1 MSARRH
7 ATWRN
12 RRSSAL
18 SSSPEDAMK
27 RSVQAINSS
36 PWAGER
42 ERSTL
47 SSLAAADGIEGAAF
61 AAFEQ
66 AGVSKRRPHDLFR
79 LLDRLRRNILQ
90 CEPAQRQRQTGL
102 DALPMDFRQFE

>member
-1 MSARRH
+1 MHETGELECFPCRH
-7 ATWRN
+7 QVAVHDVERVTG
-12 RRSSAL
+12 L
-18 SSSPEDAMK
+18 PH
-27 RSVQAINSS
+27 VQPRQRA
-36 PWAGER
+36 PG
-42 ERSTL
+42 
-47 SSLAAADGIEGAAF
+47 AADGIEGAAF